1 MKKTF
6 KKSETNKQTCTEIM
20 CYLRQWTCFVNDCF
34 TTKVIHESGEAFI
47 NKQIQ
52 KFVIESGINMMFN
65 KMSKQVFII
74 LIDWC

>member
-6 KKSETNKQTCTEIM
+6 KKSETNKHIEIM
-20 CYLRQWTCFVNDCF
+20 CYMRQWTRFVNDCF
-34 TTKVIHESGEAFI
+34 TTEVIHESGEAFI

-65 KMSKQVFII
+65 KVSKLEFII